1 MLGDTG
7 LMSCAPSTSWE
18 PVGTCCGFWGSPGCP
33 ERPGVMG
40 GAGLGPHSGR
50 EEGAGGRGWG
60 SRAGVGG
67 LRRPGRGSSCCL
79 QTRGPRPLWL
89 QGWQGG
95 LARQT
100 AEMPAWGPVSLGS
113 LRRAGAPH
121 SHFLVGSQWPSWF
134 VASAL
139 QPPTGPAPLSDSW
152 PLLQAERAA
161 SCPSGR
167 RLCVGGWGRAVGPVP
182 GGHGSL
188 GLPHS
193 KPACDSRS
201 PPLGEMEG
209 DCPSPGS
216 LPVAS
221 TPPARSQPACQGHRQ
236 SHGRRLLPR
245 SAPQEQRSANWTLH
259 PDSQLAE
266 PRLGWGPPYPAL
278 PSLPAASPP
287 NE

>member
-1 MLGDTG
+1 MSCLLPSADSQKEAPRARGHRADELCPLHQLGTCGDLLWILGVTG
-7 LMSCAPSTSWE
+7 LPRAAWGDGRGR
-18 PVGTCCGFWGSPGCP
+18 VGSSL
-33 ERPGVMG
+33 RSG
-40 GAGLGPHSGR
+40 G
-50 EEGAGGRGWG
+50 GGRRKRMGKQ
-60 SRAGVGG
+60 SRGGG

-113 LRRAGAPH
+113 LRRGGAPH

-188 GLPHS
+188 G
-193 KPACDSRS
+193 A
-201 PPLGEMEG
+201 PPLK
-209 DCPSPGS
+209 
-216 LPVAS
+216 
-221 TPPARSQPACQGHRQ
+221 AC
-236 SHGRRLLPR
+236 L
-245 SAPQEQRSANWTLH
+245 
-259 PDSQLAE
+259 
-266 PRLGWGPPYPAL
+266 
-278 PSLPAASPP
+278 
-287 NE
+287 